1 MNQLKSLR
9 HGENPI
15 HTGMLKPLIFDQNEQ
30 EYRST
35 LNFWGNPY
43 LNTHYYTHICMGLFT
58 SRTSMPS
65 IFQFS
70 QDAVLKEALLGTEG
84 TTMVEAAPR
93 DTVWGIGLG
102 AKNPKAMNRQQWR
115 GKNWLGE
122 ILTQVREEIME
133 ASKRETTNR
142 DHTEM

>member
-1 MNQLKSLR
+1 MHAL
-9 HGENPI
+9 
-15 HTGMLKPLIFDQNEQ
+15 
-30 EYRST
+30 T
-35 LNFWGNPY
+35 LTRTYNVMY
-43 LNTHYYTHICMGLFT
+43 IRTHTHYYTHTYMGLFT

-102 AKNPKAMNRQQWR
+102 AKNPNIKP
-115 GKNWLGE
+115 
-122 ILTQVREEIME
+122 
-133 ASKRETTNR
+133 
-142 DHTEM
+142 